1 MVARTTVNN
10 LAPRALIG
18 MGMGGGGGGGG
29 DVRGSLSGA
38 ECCGVEESS
47 GTGAVADVS
56 CN

>member
-18 MGMGGGGGGGG
+18 MGGGG

-47 GTGAVADVS
+47 GTGAVPDVS